1 MNLTE
6 TETLILLEALK
17 SVIFTSES
25 ERRVS
30 VKVERKLKR
39 WLDAPDC
46 RFEILGGLGLKP
58 VVNQKELDQ

>member
-1 MNLTE
+1 MNLTD

-46 RFEILGGLGLKP
+46 RFEHLAEHTATFQIARLKG
-58 VVNQKELDQ
+58 DT